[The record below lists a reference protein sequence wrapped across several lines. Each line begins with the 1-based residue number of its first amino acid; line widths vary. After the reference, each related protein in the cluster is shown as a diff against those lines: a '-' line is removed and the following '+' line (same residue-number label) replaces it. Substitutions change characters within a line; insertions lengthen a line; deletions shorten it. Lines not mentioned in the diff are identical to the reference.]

1 MTFKLF
7 TPRDHSSNNSL
18 FQEPELVIRRVGESL
33 CWGRNGRG
41 FDRQCVCWLPGRRHR
56 VFAARG
62 SLVSEL
68 TASEDCRLCID
79 RNGNPIKIWEQ
90 IERMGTE
97 RGPLTGFLNYYPAV
111 LIAAPVFRNC
121 LRDVFIKNYLH
132 VFGASVGGSR
142 GFGL

>member
-1 MTFKLF
+1 M
-7 TPRDHSSNNSL
+7 
-18 FQEPELVIRRVGESL
+18 
-33 CWGRNGRG
+33 
-41 FDRQCVCWLPGRRHR
+41 
-56 VFAARG
+56 
-62 SLVSEL
+62 VSES
-68 TASEDCRLCID
+68 TAIEDHRLGID
-79 RNGNPIKIWEQ
+79 RDGNPIKIWEQ
-90 IERMGTE
+90 LERMRTE